1 MEDTRSLAEWMKVV
15 GGDIRATE
23 IEQTTHMLTGRIGLS
38 NVPCCGCHGRDF
50 PSSLLSPCFVIKFQD
65 NQF

>member
-23 IEQTTHMLTGRIGLS
+23 IEQTTHMPTGRIGLQMFHVVVVNAVFNIS
-38 NVPCCGCHGRDF
+38 IC
-50 PSSLLSPCFVIKFQD
+50 
-65 NQF
+65 